1 MIESN
6 ITAEEKLMYQVMGA
20 LYDSGVPVT
29 FKGAL
34 VLRAF
39 LLEAGYPEETRH
51 TTDIDGNWNS
61 ETAPSG
67 EEMTE
72 AIQNAF
78 EKKGISFTA
87 RLYRM
92 YGEKRSAGFDLADKT
107 TGETIFTM
115 DLDVNRAVLHTKL
128 YETGSFSFCGSSPA
142 QMVADK
148 LMSVSTDRVFRRIK
162 DVADLYYLSQVFD
175 FNRDQVLQLLEDSG
189 RTLDTFYGFLYRTEE
204 LRHAYE
210 KFRFSGSA
218 RKPSFDEVHRRVRE
232 YIGEV
237 LGE

>member
-1 MIESN
+1 
-6 ITAEEKLMYQVMGA
+6 MYQVMGA

-29 FKGAL
+29 FKGAM

-51 TTDIDGNWNS
+51 TADIDGNWNS
-61 ETAPSG
+61 EMMPSG

-232 YIGEV
+232 YIGEI

>member
-29 FKGAL
+29 FKGAM

-175 FNRDQVLQLLEDSG
+175 FNRDQVLQLLE
-189 RTLDTFYGFLYRTEE
+189 E
-204 LRHAYE
+204 LLILFTDFCTGQ
-210 KFRFSGSA
+210 KN
-218 RKPSFDEVHRRVRE
+218 
-232 YIGEV
+232 
-237 LGE
+237 

>member
-1 MIESN
+1 
-6 ITAEEKLMYQVMGA
+6 MYQVMGA

-29 FKGAL
+29 FKGAM

-107 TGETIFTM
+107 TGETILPWIWM
-115 DLDVNRAVLHTKL
+115 
-128 YETGSFSFCGSSPA
+128 
-142 QMVADK
+142 
-148 LMSVSTDRVFRRIK
+148 
-162 DVADLYYLSQVFD
+162 
-175 FNRDQVLQLLEDSG
+175 
-189 RTLDTFYGFLYRTEE
+189 
-204 LRHAYE
+204 
-210 KFRFSGSA
+210 
-218 RKPSFDEVHRRVRE
+218 
-232 YIGEV
+232 
-237 LGE
+237 

>member
-1 MIESN
+1 
-6 ITAEEKLMYQVMGA
+6 MYQVMGA
-20 LYDSGVPVT
+20 LSDSGVPIT
-29 FKGAL
+29 FKGAM

-67 EEMTE
+67 EEMAE

-115 DLDVNRAVLHTKL
+115 DLDVNRAVLHTKR
-128 YETGSFSFCGSSPA
+128 YETGGFSFSGSSPA
-142 QMVADK
+142 QMAADK
-148 LMSVSTDRVFRRIK
+148 FMSVSTDRVFRRIK

-175 FNRDQVLQLLEDSG
+175 FNRAQVLQLLEDSG
-189 RTLDTFYGFLYRTEE
+189 RTLDV
-204 LRHAYE
+204 
-210 KFRFSGSA
+210 SQ
-218 RKPSFDEVHRRVRE
+218 
-232 YIGEV
+232 
-237 LGE
+237 

>member
-1 MIESN
+1 MMEIN

-29 FKGAL
+29 FKGAM

-61 ETAPSG
+61 EMMPSG

-72 AIQNAF
+72 AIQNVF
-78 EKKGISFTA
+78 EKKGISFTV

-128 YETGSFSFCGSSPA
+128 YETGGFSFCGSSPA

-175 FNRDQVLQLLEDSG
+175 FNRDQVCLLYTSPSPRDGATS
-189 RTLDTFYGFLYRTEE
+189 RMP
-204 LRHAYE
+204 
-210 KFRFSGSA
+210 SSA
-218 RKPSFDEVHRRVRE
+218 
-232 YIGEV
+232 
-237 LGE
+237 

>member
-29 FKGAL
+29 FKGAM

-175 FNRDQVLQLLEDSG
+175 FNRDQVLQLLEDS
-189 RTLDTFYGFLYRTEE
+189 
-204 LRHAYE
+204 
-210 KFRFSGSA
+210 
-218 RKPSFDEVHRRVRE
+218 
-232 YIGEV
+232 
-237 LGE
+237 

>member
-29 FKGAL
+29 FKGAM

-78 EKKGISFTA
+78 EKRAFLLQHGCTEC
-87 RLYRM
+87 M
-92 YGEKRSAGFDLADKT
+92 ERSVPQDLIWQT
-107 TGETIFTM
+107 
-115 DLDVNRAVLHTKL
+115 
-128 YETGSFSFCGSSPA
+128 
-142 QMVADK
+142 
-148 LMSVSTDRVFRRIK
+148 RRQGK
-162 DVADLYYLSQVFD
+162 P
-175 FNRDQVLQLLEDSG
+175 
-189 RTLDTFYGFLYRTEE
+189 FL
-204 LRHAYE
+204 
-210 KFRFSGSA
+210 
-218 RKPSFDEVHRRVRE
+218 PW
-232 YIGEV
+232 IWM
-237 LGE
+237 